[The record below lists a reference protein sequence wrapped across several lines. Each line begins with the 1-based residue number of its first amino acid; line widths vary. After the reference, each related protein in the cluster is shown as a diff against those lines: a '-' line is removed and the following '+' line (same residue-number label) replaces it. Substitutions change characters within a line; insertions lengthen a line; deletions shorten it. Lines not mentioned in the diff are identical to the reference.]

1 MLYLYDKAIC
11 TDLEQSFTD
20 DYNNSVVKVVAPENI
35 VSLAAQIKS
44 DEVSFP
50 LVAIS
55 RDPDTPIDTSRT
67 NFTWMHQGV
76 QTVIDPETNLIY
88 NEKAIPVKLGYHMTV
103 LTTNTVDMDEL
114 VKELLHKYMTMFF
127 LHIDLPYESKR
138 RIRFGIEIDSD
149 SSVESTSAYREYV
162 ESGKLYQTIIALR
175 CTGCVQVLYTPQKL
189 VRTSYEI
196 DPALK

>member
-11 TDLEQSFTD
+11 SDLEQSFTD
-20 DYNNSVVKVVAPENI
+20 EYNNSVVKVVAPENI

-44 DEVSFP
+44 DEVPFP

-76 QTVIDPETNLIY
+76 QTVIDLETNLIY
-88 NEKAIPVKLGYHMTV
+88 NEKVIPVKLGYHMTV
-103 LTTNTVDMDEL
+103 LATNTVDMDEL

-138 RIRFGIEIDSD
+138 RIRFGVEIDPD
-149 SSVESTSAYREYV
+149 SSVESMSAYREYV

-196 DPALK
+196 DPVLK

>member
-11 TDLEQSFTD
+11 NDLEQSFTD
-20 DYNNSVVKVVAPENI
+20 EYNNSVVKVVAPEDI
-35 VSLAAQIKS
+35 VSLAAQIKA

-76 QTVIDPETNLIY
+76 QTVIDPKTNLIY
-88 NEKAIPVKLGYHMTV
+88 NEKVIPVKLGYHMTV

-127 LHIDLPYESKR
+127 LHVDLPYESKR

-196 DPALK
+196 DPVLK